1 VLRATGTFPVSS
13 TGYRSMLRFAR
24 QWPDR
29 VWAVEGAGGVG
40 RPVAQWLLA
49 DGERVPDVP
58 AKLAA
63 RARVF
68 DTGQGRKTDATD
80 AHAVVMVALRDTGLR
95 ELSVDA
101 DRQVLRL
108 LCDRRDEL
116 SRARAQGLNRM
127 HRLMAE
133 LVPGGAPVKKS
144 VAQYQAL
151 LTAVR
156 PRDPVGRTRRRL
168 AAEQLHE
175 LTRLDARL
183 KTLKGELT
191 AAVLASG
198 SHLMDV
204 HGIGPAGA
212 ARILADVGDVARF
225 PDRAHFASWTGT
237 APLDASSGEQIRHRL
252 SRAGNRRLNHVLYI
266 AAFVQL
272 TNDQERSELRP
283 SNDGM
288 PLQART
294 SVSWRA
300 SSASAAEPSIRV
312 AVRLQLGAART
323 IRRSKAPASCRWG
336 GIRCSCGGA
345 FTSSRKSV
353 HELSK
358 DKTLDR
364 CYGGAFG
371 QGVAVRA
378 SGAEAGPTPTPPCCG
393 LSPGGGRRSCRWR

>member
-1 VLRATGTFPVSS
+1 VLG
-13 TGYRSMLRFAR
+13 
-24 QWPDR
+24 
-29 VWAVEGAGGVG
+29 
-40 RPVAQWLLA
+40 
-49 DGERVPDVP
+49 VP

-63 RARVF
+63 RAGVF

-80 AHAVVMVALRDTGLR
+80 APAVVMVGLRDTGLG

-127 HRLMAE
+127 HRLMAG
-133 LVPGGAPVKKS
+133 LVPGGAPVTKS

-225 PDRAHFASWTGT
+225 PTG
-237 APLDASSGEQIRHRL
+237 
-252 SRAGNRRLNHVLYI
+252 
-266 AAFVQL
+266 
-272 TNDQERSELRP
+272 
-283 SNDGM
+283 
-288 PLQART
+288 RT
-294 SVSWRA
+294 SRPGPA
-300 SSASAAEPSIRV
+300 P
-312 AVRLQLGAART
+312 
-323 IRRSKAPASCRWG
+323 RRS
-336 GIRCSCGGA
+336 
-345 FTSSRKSV
+345 
-353 HELSK
+353 
-358 DKTLDR
+358 
-364 CYGGAFG
+364 
-371 QGVAVRA
+371 
-378 SGAEAGPTPTPPCCG
+378 TPPAASTYATG
-393 LSPGGGRRSCRWR
+393 SPAPGTDDSTTCSTT